1 MSITIHPSMLSDERR
16 NDPRRRAEMAVL
28 DQLTASHYQGTAI
41 YEWSAGHGAQEI
53 DAPIWVRDM
62 GRYALQ
68 VEGGT
73 YIIRDYN
80 WFLRLPDGTMEQRP
94 SPVFQTW
101 DGAMTMRRA
110 VEDAI
115 GFQVYIIPVLVL
127 PDMDPDP
134 HVTALA
140 AQKNVHVVW
149 RGEDLM
155 TRLAEIATRDVV
167 RHPPTQAH
175 IENEVHAMMSGK
187 PLAPATT
194 VRREA
199 PEPVAPAVPVQMDL
213 GNATIVINNHGPLI
227 ICAGTAEDM
236 AAALASMTPLSPN
249 NPHPHAPSDTAPSD
263 TMPSDTVPVEENPAP
278 FEDVGGALPEPPD
291 PPVVS

>member
-28 DQLTASHYQGTAI
+28 DQLTASDYQGTAI

-53 DAPIWVRDM
+53 DVPIWIRDM

-68 VEGGT
+68 VKGGT

-80 WFLRLPDGTMEQRP
+80 WFLTLPDGTLEKKP
-94 SPVFQTW
+94 SPVFRTW

-110 VEDAI
+110 VEDVI

-155 TRLAEIATRDVV
+155 TRLAEIATREVV

-175 IENEVHAMMSGK
+175 IENEVHAIDVRE
-187 PLAPATT
+187 T
-194 VRREA
+194 VGAGYAGAQGSPGTRGARRS
-199 PEPVAPAVPVQMDL
+199 PPD
-213 GNATIVINNHGPLI
+213 GPGQRHDCDQQLW
-227 ICAGTAEDM
+227 
-236 AAALASMTPLSPN
+236 
-249 NPHPHAPSDTAPSD
+249 PSDHMRRHGRRYGCGSGVYDA
-263 TMPSDTVPVEENPAP
+263 VVAEQPASP
-278 FEDVGGALPEPPD
+278 RAVRHGAIRHGAGGRKPGA
-291 PPVVS
+291 V